1 MSEASTDMNEKINNE
16 LGKELSLFEE
26 HLRSKLPSKNGF
38 LSNASSKV
46 IFAGGKRLRP
56 ALTISFAMAGKYERE
71 KAFNLA
77 AAIEILHTATL
88 VHDDI
93 VDNAKIRR
101 GQPTINEENGTQ
113 LAVYTGDYLFI
124 RAVSMLSG
132 AKLPYERLEMVTK
145 GLTAVCLGE
154 VDQYFGRY
162 SIPTVYQYLKKAIK
176 KTGIIFGAACGLG
189 AFSGALSEKQIE
201 AGARFGI
208 YFGAAFQ
215 IKDDLLDL
223 EATEK
228 DIGKPIL
235 NDLKEGIITLP
246 VLLAAG
252 KDESIKEAINLLF
265 KGQGEISKIAQ
276 LVMNANGIEEANALK
291 QKYIEKAL
299 KQLTFFDDGNAKEI
313 LKSLL
318 EVSFGKSN

>member
-1 MSEASTDMNEKINNE
+1 MMIELKINKTLSE
-16 LGKELSLFEE
+16 ELSLFEE
-26 HLRSKLPSKNGF
+26 HLHSKLPSKNGF
-38 LSNASSKV
+38 LSNASNKI

-56 ALTISFAMAGKYERE
+56 ALTIAFALMGNYERE
-71 KAFNLA
+71 NAFNLA

-88 VHDDI
+88 IHDDI
-93 VDNAKIRR
+93 IDNAKLRR

-132 AKLPYERLEMVTK
+132 AKLPYERLETITK

-162 SIPTVYQYLKKAIK
+162 SIPSVFQYLKKAIK
-176 KTGIIFGAACGLG
+176 KTGILFGAACGLG
-189 AFSGALSEKQIE
+189 AFSGELTEKQID
-201 AGARFGI
+201 AATRFGI

-223 EATEK
+223 EAAEK

-246 VLLAAG
+246 VLLATQ
-252 KDESIKEAINLLF
+252 KNESIKKAVTAF
-265 KGQGEISKIAQ
+265 FMGKGEIGEIAEM
-276 LVMNANGIEEANALK
+276 VIKANGIEEANALK
-291 QKYIEKAL
+291 QKYISKAIN
-299 KQLTFFDDGNAKEI
+299 QLEYFEDGKAKEI

-318 EVSFGKSN
+318 EVSFG